1 MNKFNVTKV
10 VIAFSELTV
19 KAGAVTALLCPRAL
33 LRAHTWICCREIL
46 NATRAGTFVRIN
58 GKS

>member
-46 NATRAGTFVRIN
+46 NAN
-58 GKS
+58 KSRDIC